1 MEPFIYHLRKGFS
14 LLRIKYPANTSEVP
28 SRYVPPQRVGFLH
41 RFSLKTGIDF
51 APFGLQTDMVFNETR
66 GVCERIYCFNSKL
79 VRQKE
84 KYVNSK
90 WTLRILFCRCSNLGN
105 DDVIS

>member
-1 MEPFIYHLRKGFS
+1 M
-14 LLRIKYPANTSEVP
+14 P

-51 APFGLQTDMVFNETR
+51 APFGLQTGMIFKGTT
-66 GVCERIYCFNSKL
+66 GVYERIYCFNSKL
-79 VRQKE
+79 ARQKE

-90 WTLRILFCRCSNLGN
+90 RILRILFRCC
-105 DDVIS
+105 